1 VFTLSFLEAGMPG
14 AHPLHEG
21 DTLIG
26 RAAACDL
33 VINAP
38 TISRQHARVRLE
50 HGRVYVSDAGSTY
63 GTLVNGTPITGE
75 TELSAGDTFTIGHLQ
90 LTLTRDVDESD
101 VLSDAH
107 QMFEESHTIVRRVDA
122 FVGDAGGPPP
132 GVGSSAAT
140 PAGGL
145 KIPPRVPEP
154 APVAAPAGRAP
165 TTPGGV
171 AVHRASH
178 APSVSPS
185 ATPSPSTQPP
195 GPERRTGT
203 DRRKIN
209 LGRAAGD
216 RRSGRDR
223 RGGRILRLLSD
234 ISKTLVTVQPLEQVL
249 ARVVDLVFDVLPADR
264 AFLLLRDSFEQPLT
278 ARVMRNRDGSVPANV
293 TISRTVVSNV
303 MRDRVAILAKD
314 ARYDSR
320 LDASSSI
327 QAMNIRSFM
336 CAPLWNRN
344 DVIGVL
350 YCDNP
355 RSKQF
360 IEDDLEVF
368 TALCNYAAVA
378 IEQARLS
385 TQLLEETKRRERLQ
399 RYHSPGVVNRI
410 LHSEASIEGRF
421 MTQER
426 EVTVMFTD
434 IVGFT
439 KLCEHMEPVAVGE
452 MLNNYFSRMAEI
464 IFEHE
469 GTLDKFIGDAIL
481 AVFGAPFD
489 QTDHAERCV
498 QAAIDMRRELE
509 RLNEDRAGAPIRMR
523 IAINSGRALTGDIGS
538 PKRKE
543 FTTLGDVVN
552 TASRLEANVAE
563 PDQIVI
569 SETTRARIGSMFD
582 VRSLGTF
589 KIRGRQS
596 QVEAFEVLG

>member
-1 VFTLSFLEAGMPG
+1 MPG
-14 AHPLHEG
+14 AHQLREG

-26 RAAACDL
+26 RAANCDL
-33 VINAP
+33 VISAP
-38 TISRQHARVRLE
+38 TISRQHARVRLTD
-50 HGRVYVSDAGSTY
+50 GRVFVSDAGSSY
-63 GTLVNGTPITGE
+63 GTLVNGKPVTGE
-75 TELSAGDTFTIGHLQ
+75 HELKSGDSFVIGHLQ
-90 LTLTRDVDESD
+90 LTLTQDVHESD

-107 QMFEESHTIVRRVDA
+107 QVLEGSHTIVRRVDLDD
-122 FVGDAGGPPP
+122 FQGG
-132 GVGSSAAT
+132 S
-140 PAGGL
+140 PA
-145 KIPPRVPEP
+145 
-154 APVAAPAGRAP
+154 AAPASSAYVPTPAVGLPIPTEPRGAAGPRAP
-165 TTPGGV
+165 
-171 AVHRASH
+171 
-178 APSVSPS
+178 
-185 ATPSPSTQPP
+185 ATPTGTSADAVILPAPQKPSPGPTHVAPESQASAPAAVAP
-195 GPERRTGT
+195 GPERRRL
-203 DRRKIN
+203 DRRRLN

-249 ARVVDLVFDVLPADR
+249 ARVVDLVFDVLPAER
-264 AFLLLRDSFEQPLT
+264 AFLLLRDSWEQPLT
-278 ARVMRNRDGSVPANV
+278 ARVMRKRDGSVPANV
-293 TISRTVVSNV
+293 TISRTVVATV

-327 QAMNIRSFM
+327 QALNIRSFM

-344 DVIGVL
+344 EVIGVL

-360 IEDDLEVF
+360 AEDDLEVF

-385 TQLLEETKRRERLQ
+385 QQLMDETKRRERLQ

-426 EVTVMFTD
+426 DVTVMFSD
-434 IVGFT
+434 IVEFT
-439 KLCEHMEPVAVGE
+439 KLCEHMSPAAIGD
-452 MLNNYFSRMAEI
+452 MLNDYFARMAEI
-464 IFEHE
+464 IFDHE
-469 GTLDKFIGDAIL
+469 GTLDKFVGDAIL

-489 QTDHAERCV
+489 QPDHAERCV
-498 QAAIDMRRELE
+498 AAALDMRRELQ
-509 RLNEDRAGAPIRMR
+509 RLNATRGDSPIRVR
-523 IAINSGRALTGDIGS
+523 TAINSGRALTGDIGS
-538 PKRKE
+538 PKRRE

-552 TASRLEANVAE
+552 TASRLESSVAD

-569 SETTRARIGSMFD
+569 SETTRARLGSAFQ
-582 VRSLGTF
+582 VRSLGSVT
-589 KIRGRQS
+589 IRGRQA
-596 QVEAFEVLG
+596 QVEAFEVIHSSG

>member
-1 VFTLSFLEAGMPG
+1 MPS
-14 AHPLHEG
+14 AHQLREG

-26 RAAACDL
+26 RSAICDL
-33 VINAP
+33 VISAP

-50 HGRVYVSDAGSTY
+50 GGRVYVSDAGSTY
-63 GTLVNGTPITGE
+63 GTIVNGAPITGE
-75 TELSAGDTFTIGHLQ
+75 CELTSGDSFVIGHLQ
-90 LTLTRDVDESD
+90 FTLTKDVDESD
-101 VLSDAH
+101 VLSDDH
-107 QMFEESHTIVRRVDA
+107 HMFEESHTILRRVDT
-122 FVGDAGGPPP
+122 FLEDAADPTP
-132 GVGSSAAT
+132 GVGSVMST
-140 PAGGL
+140 PASGL
-145 KIPPRVPEP
+145 PIPPEP
-154 APVAAPAGRAP
+154 KAAD
-165 TTPGGV
+165 
-171 AVHRASH
+171 
-178 APSVSPS
+178 VSPS
-185 ATPSPSTQPP
+185 DREPP
-195 GPERRTGT
+195 KSVSKGTMASGPQAQGPTVPASSSQAQAGAPPMERSSA
-203 DRRKIN
+203 DRRRDDDRRRVN
-209 LGRAAGD
+209 LGRASGD
-216 RRSGRDR
+216 RRTNRDR
-223 RGGRILRLLSD
+223 RGGRILHLLSD

-249 ARVVDLVFDVLPADR
+249 ARVVDLVFDVLPAER
-264 AFLLLRDSFEQPLT
+264 AFLLLRDSMEQPLT

-293 TISRTVVSNV
+293 TISRTVVSSV
-303 MRDRVAILAKD
+303 MRDRVAVLAKD

-327 QAMNIRSFM
+327 QVMNIRSFM

-385 TQLLEETKRRERLQ
+385 QQLMEETRRRERLQ

-410 LHSEASIEGRF
+410 LHSETSIEGGF

-426 EVTVMFTD
+426 DVTVMFSD

-439 KLCEHMEPVAVGE
+439 KLCEHMPPVLVGE
-452 MLNNYFSRMAEI
+452 LLNNYFSRMAEI
-464 IFEHE
+464 IFDHE
-469 GTLDKFIGDAIL
+469 GTLDKFLGDAIL
-481 AVFGAPFD
+481 VVFGAPFD
-489 QTDHAERCV
+489 QQDHAERCV
-498 QAAIDMRRELE
+498 ATALAMRRELARINTE
-509 RLNEDRAGAPIRMR
+509 RGGLPIRVR
-523 IAINSGRALTGDIGS
+523 TAINSGRALTGDIGS

-569 SETTRARIGSMFD
+569 SETTRARLGSAFE
-582 VRSLGTF
+582 VRSLGSV

-596 QVEAFEVLG
+596 EVEAFEVIG

>member
-1 VFTLSFLEAGMPG
+1 LFTLSFVEAGMPG
-14 AHPLHEG
+14 AYQLREG
-21 DTLIG
+21 ETLIG
-26 RAAACDL
+26 RSAACDL
-33 VINAP
+33 VISAA
-38 TISRQHARVRLE
+38 TISRQHARVRLQN
-50 HGRVYVSDAGSTY
+50 GRVTVSDAGSTY
-63 GTLVNGTPITGE
+63 GTLVEGTPISGE
-75 TELSAGDTFTIGHLQ
+75 QELAPGDSFVIGHLQ
-90 LTLTRDVDESD
+90 FTLTKDVDESD
-101 VLSDAH
+101 VLSDEH
-107 QMFEESHTIVRRVDA
+107 HVFQDSHTILRRVDA
-122 FVGDAGGPPP
+122 FGGTAPAVPAA
-132 GVGSSAAT
+132 AAT
-140 PAGGL
+140 PASGL
-145 KIPPRVPEP
+145 PLPGASPTLDVASQPDEFGKALHATLQP
-154 APVAAPAGRAP
+154 PVARQPASIPSEGVAPGPAGLE
-165 TTPGGV
+165 PGF
-171 AVHRASH
+171 
-178 APSVSPS
+178 
-185 ATPSPSTQPP
+185 
-195 GPERRTGT
+195 
-203 DRRKIN
+203 DRRRGEDRRRID

-216 RRSGRDR
+216 RRSGRER

-264 AFLLLRDSFEQPLT
+264 AFLLLRDSWEQPLT
-278 ARVMRNRDGSVPANV
+278 ARVMRNRDGSVPSNV

-303 MRDRVAILAKD
+303 VRDRVAILAKD

-320 LDASSSI
+320 LDSSASI
-327 QAMNIRSFM
+327 QIMNIRSFM

-360 IEDDLEVF
+360 VEDDLEVF

-385 TQLLEETKRRERLQ
+385 QQLLEETKRRERLQ

-426 EVTVMFTD
+426 EVSVMFSD

-439 KLCEHMEPVAVGE
+439 KLCEHLEPAAIGDL
-452 MLNNYFSRMAEI
+452 LNSYFSRMADV

-489 QTDHAERCV
+489 QPDHAERCV
-498 QAAIDMRRELE
+498 QAALDMRRELQ
-509 RLNEDRAGAPIRMR
+509 RLNDSRDGEPIRVR
-523 IAINSGRALTGDIGS
+523 TAINSGRALTGDIGS

-552 TASRLEANVAE
+552 TASRLESSVAQ

-569 SETTRARIGSMFD
+569 SEMTRSRIGRAFQL
-582 VRSLGTF
+582 RSLGTV
-589 KIRGRQS
+589 KIRGRES
-596 QVEAFEVLG
+596 TVEAFEVLG